1 MIATLTLNP
10 CVDKTLYIRGFYY
23 GGMNRVERH
32 RADVSG
38 KGINVSVA
46 LKQLG
51 YDACTFGI
59 RYENG
64 QEILERG
71 MKRYG
76 IEYKSVL
83 VPGTLRENMKV
94 MDEEKLITTELN
106 EKGEYVPK
114 EKLLELE
121 ALMES
126 YMDQIS
132 VFVVTGSVPEGVPA
146 TYYQKLIKMASARNI
161 RTILDAEGDLFLEG
175 LKAKPY
181 LIKPNLFEFK
191 SAFGI
196 HGDNLD
202 DFIAV
207 CRRLICD
214 GIHVICLTM
223 GEKGALIVNSSEAYL
238 CRPSHMEVRSTQGA
252 GDSLVAGICAA
263 IVEDGGEKENLEK
276 MLRYGVAAAQ
286 GSLIREGTLLC
297 KKEDFERFLGDLK
310 IVKLNE
316 K

>member
-64 QEILERG
+64 QEMLERG

-161 RTILDAEGDLFLEG
+161 RTILDAEGELFLEG

-191 SAFGI
+191 SAFDI

-202 DFIAV
+202 DFIVV

-214 GIHVICLTM
+214 GIHVVCLSM
-223 GEKGALIVNSSEAYL
+223 GAKGALIVNASEAYL
-238 CRPSHMEVRSTQGA
+238 CRPSRMEVRSTQGA

-263 IVEDGGEKENLEK
+263 IVEDGGKEENLEK